1 MSTSTSTS
9 ARIPKGLTAQ
19 QVASRQAKGLTNA
32 YEQQTSRSVWSIL
45 RANTFTLFN
54 GIILA
59 CLATLLAVGRPLD
72 ALFVAIAFLN
82 IVIGSV
88 QEFRTKRTLD
98 QLALLNT
105 QKTMVRRN
113 GVEEEIATD
122 DIVQDDIILLRPGD
136 QVPAD
141 GIVVFGQALELD
153 ESMLT
158 GESDSVHK
166 QRDDEVL
173 SGSTVAAGRGYVK
186 VTKVG
191 ADSYA
196 NKLTSEAKRFSLVN
210 SELKNAINKV
220 LRVIAWAIGPL
231 ILLVFNSQIV
241 SRGGWLHFSDV
252 WRDAVVAVVAS
263 VASMIPLGLVLI
275 TSISFTV
282 AAVKLARSKV
292 LVQELPAVEGLAR
305 VDMICLDKTGTLT
318 EGVVT
323 YDSAVPLKGAKGD
336 AWRRVLGWNSVQLSA
351 NATARALATEFQDV
365 PSDEPTAEVMF
376 SSQRKWS
383 AVSFAS
389 SSPEHGTWVLG
400 APEMILK
407 NQPEDAELMQKI
419 AKHTRNGLRTLL
431 LARSDDMI
439 DEKKAQLPADITPVA
454 LVLLREQVR
463 SDARAT
469 LAYFAEQGVAVR
481 IVSGDNPETV
491 AAIARSV
498 GLDAEA
504 GFDARFLPEDDT
516 ELTSI
521 LNEHIVFGRV
531 TPEQKRRIV
540 TVLQA
545 AGHTVAMTGD
555 GVNDALAIKQ
565 ADMGIAMN
573 SGAAATKAVAQL
585 ILLDG
590 RFSHLPKV
598 VAEGRQVIANIEHVS
613 LLFFTKT
620 TYAVGLAVLFGVM
633 LLPFPFIPRQLSIVD
648 SLTIGFPAFFLAML
662 PNTQR
667 YRPGF
672 LKRTLLFAIPAGLTI
687 TLAVVLFARVA
698 ATMHIPHDEVR
709 TGATLLL
716 TVLGIW
722 VLVARSRPL
731 TLFKMAIIMSMAI
744 LLVLAYMVPIA
755 HHFFQLTDVPF
766 ELALVLI
773 AIAGCTIIVIEV
785 IRAIHYRFVGRTLH
799 KPTHRPSL
807 FMSISLL
814 PMYGIALLYIVLG
827 IVMVLL
833 RYDDNLSD
841 SESLVTLIAG
851 VFVILY
857 SFFMFSL
864 VSAVQSG
871 DRPSRIVFTVL
882 AALVVIS
889 ILAISVSAHDWS
901 VFLNVTMIITA
912 LTIAVMWLPRRF
924 LTVVRKEH

>member
-1 MSTSTSTS
+1 MSTTSTPTTH
-9 ARIPKGLTAQ
+9 IPKGLSDK
-19 QVASRQAKGLTNA
+19 QVRLRQSRGLTNA

-45 RANTFTLFN
+45 RANTLTLFN

-98 QLALLNT
+98 QLALLNA
-105 QKTMVRRN
+105 QKTMVRRD
-113 GVEEEIATD
+113 GREEEIATD
-122 DIVQDDIILLRPGD
+122 DIVQDEIMLLRPGD

-141 GIVVFGQALELD
+141 GIVVLSQALEVD

-166 QRDDEVL
+166 QPDDEVL
-173 SGSTVAAGRGYVK
+173 SGSTVVAGRGYVK
-186 VTKVG
+186 ATKVG
-191 ADSYA
+191 AESYA

-220 LRVIAWAIGPL
+220 LKVIAWAIGPL
-231 ILLVFNSQIV
+231 IVLVFNSQIV
-241 SRGGWLHFSDV
+241 SRGGWMHFDDV
-252 WRDAVVAVVAS
+252 WREAVVAVVAS

-305 VDMICLDKTGTLT
+305 VDIICLDKTGTLT

-323 YDSAVPLKGAKGD
+323 YDSVVTLEGAKND
-336 AWRRVLGWNSVQLSA
+336 AWERVLGWNSVQPSA
-351 NATARALATEFQDV
+351 NATARALSAAFQDL
-365 PSDEPTAEVMF
+365 PSQDPSAEVMF

-383 AVSFAS
+383 AVSFGS
-389 SSPEHGTWVLG
+389 NSPEHGTWIFG

-407 NQPEDAELMQKI
+407 GHAGDTELLEQVK
-419 AKHTRNGLRTLL
+419 KHARNGLRTLL
-431 LARSDDMI
+431 LAHSVDMI
-439 DEKKAQLPADITPVA
+439 DEKKAQLPANIEPVV
-454 LVLLREQVR
+454 LVLLREQIR
-463 SDARAT
+463 DDAKAT
-469 LAYFAEQGVAVR
+469 LAYFAEQDVDVR
-481 IVSGDNPETV
+481 VVSGDNPETV

-498 GLDAEA
+498 GLKAEQ
-504 GFDARFLPEDDT
+504 GFDARFLPDDDQ
-516 ELTSI
+516 ELTKI

-540 TVLQA
+540 TALQA

-590 RFSHLPKV
+590 KFSHLPKV

-672 LKRTLLFAIPAGLTI
+672 LKRTLSFAIPAGLTI
-687 TLAVVLFARVA
+687 TLAVVLFARVS
-698 ATMHIPHDEVR
+698 ATMHIPHDEIR

-731 TLFKMAIIMSMAI
+731 TLLKMAIIMSMAI
-744 LLVLAYMVPIA
+744 LLVLAYMVPLA
-755 HHFFQLTDVPF
+755 HNFFQLTDVPF

-773 AIAGCTIIVIEV
+773 AIAGSTIIVIEI
-785 IRAIHYRFVGRTLH
+785 IRAIHHHLVGRTLH

-807 FMSISLL
+807 FMIISLL
-814 PMYGIALLYIVLG
+814 PMYGVALLYIALG
-827 IVMVLL
+827 ILLVLL
-833 RYDDNLSD
+833 RYDDSVSD
-841 SESLVTLIAG
+841 SESLVTLVAG
-851 VFVILY
+851 IFVILY

-882 AALVVIS
+882 AALAVVS
-889 ILAISVSAHDWS
+889 ILVISVSAHDWS
-901 VFLNVTMIITA
+901 IFLNITMAITA

-924 LTVVRKEH
+924 LTVPQK